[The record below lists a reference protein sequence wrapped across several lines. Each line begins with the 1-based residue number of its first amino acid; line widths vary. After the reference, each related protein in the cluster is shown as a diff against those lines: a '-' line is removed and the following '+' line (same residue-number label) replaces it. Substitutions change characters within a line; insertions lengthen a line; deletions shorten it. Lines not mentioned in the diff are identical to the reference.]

1 MDIRKYF
8 KPIDG
13 VSEFKP
19 KLFTLDKDSW
29 IEQNA
34 IPSTL
39 QDLYDFDEL
48 WELHPEEYGTVSY
61 MGKVVK
67 TPRWQ
72 QTYLKDYYFSGMI
85 HKALSLPEKFQPFLD
100 WANSLSD
107 DVVYNQVL
115 VNWYANGEHYI
126 GPHSDNEK
134 QLVPFSSV
142 LSVSLGQERVFRIRQ
157 KSTNDIVV
165 DIPMPNNTYV
175 MMCGKIQERYLHEVP
190 KVSGS
195 KGSSMDKRINIT
207 FRVFK

>member
-39 QDLYDFDEL
+39 QNLYDFDEL
-48 WELHPEEYGTVSY
+48 WKLHPEEYGTVSY

-85 HKALSLPEKFQPFLD
+85 HKALPLPEKFQPFLD

-134 QLVPFSSV
+134 QIIPFSPV

-195 KGSSMDKRINIT
+195 KGSSMGKRINIT